1 MRKYLLI
8 YIIIFAVLISC
19 NKKEEKYISLVNAPS
34 TKEPIADYEKIFKP
48 EEKAI
53 LIKKI
58 ERIEKLYGIKIRI
71 LTLPSFFYF
80 EPVGSTGYGK
90 RENAIFGLNSQD
102 KFILF
107 EFSEKEKRFAWA
119 TNDHLRKIM
128 NDKKIEYI
136 SSTISNKYFDSKKY
150 YIAFKQILEAIEKE
164 LQGNMV

>member
-19 NKKEEKYISLVNAPS
+19 KKKEEKYISLVNAPS

-80 EPVGSTGYGK
+80 EPVGSTGYEK
-90 RENAIFGLNSQD
+90 RENAIFGLNNQD

-107 EFSEKEKRFAWA
+107 NFSERDKRFSWVTTIAFRKAVNEKRVDYVI
-119 TNDHLRKIM
+119 NSIV
-128 NDKKIEYI
+128 KKYFNK
-136 SSTISNKYFDSKKY
+136 NKYY
-150 YIAFKQILEAIEKE
+150 NVFKEMPK
-164 LQGNMV
+164 